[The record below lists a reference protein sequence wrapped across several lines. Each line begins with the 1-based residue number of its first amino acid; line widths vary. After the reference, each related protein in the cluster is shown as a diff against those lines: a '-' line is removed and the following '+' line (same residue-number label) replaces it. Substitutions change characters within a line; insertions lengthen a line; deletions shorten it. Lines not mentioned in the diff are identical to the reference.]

1 VIGLYWKEGIEW
13 VNWEHEDN
21 YLVTR
26 RDLIYYDGE
35 IPNGV
40 KDDYLDRGVGIVRA
54 FIQKLRDGDFYFA
67 VKKRGKAHPQYDYF
81 LWLGG
86 LGDGYPFL
94 SCNKPIELSFMDAD
108 LFQYMAEHAIGY
120 DIGKGEVIAGT
131 LLDNGIIRLVSTAMR
146 PVVKIDIGDTPL
158 PIMFFNVKQLM
169 TETTEIESV
178 IWANMDIIA
187 VNGEP
192 VRRRL

>member
-1 VIGLYWKEGIEW
+1 MIGLYWKEGIEW

-35 IPNGV
+35 TLNRV

-54 FIQKLRDGDFYFA
+54 FMQKLRDGDFYFA
-67 VKKRGKAHPQYDYF
+67 VKKRGKVHPQYDYF

-108 LFQYMAEHAIGY
+108 LFQYMAKHAIGY

-131 LLDNGIIRLVSTAMR
+131 LLDNGIIRLASTRMQPA
-146 PVVKIDIGDTPL
+146 VKIDIGDTPL
-158 PIMFFNVKQLM
+158 PIMFFGAKQLM

-178 IWANMDIIA
+178 IWANMNIIA